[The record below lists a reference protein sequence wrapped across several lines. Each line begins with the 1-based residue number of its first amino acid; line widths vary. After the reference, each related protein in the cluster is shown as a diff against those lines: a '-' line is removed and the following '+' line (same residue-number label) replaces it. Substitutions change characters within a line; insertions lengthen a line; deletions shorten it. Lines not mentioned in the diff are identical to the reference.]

1 MFAST
6 SSLFPPS
13 LNGLS
18 PLQRTTDRFMVKSE
32 GSFIFLRVDEVE
44 WIEAQGDYVKFH
56 AGPRSCMVRMT
67 MTALGAS
74 LDPERFLRVHR
85 SAAVNID
92 RIEKISPLQDR
103 AYEVVLRQGSRI
115 RVSGAYR
122 AKVRE
127 FYRAAIGPAQADP
140 RDDSRRDF

>member
-1 MFAST
+1 
-6 SSLFPPS
+6 
-13 LNGLS
+13 
-18 PLQRTTDRFMVKSE
+18 MVKSG
-32 GSFIFLRVDEVE
+32 GSFIFLHVDEVE

-74 LDPERFLRVHR
+74 LDPKRFLRVHR

-92 RIEKISPLQDR
+92 RIEKISPLQER
-103 AYEVVLRQGSRI
+103 AYEVVLRQGTRI

-127 FYRAAIGPAQADP
+127 FYRSALGPTQSDVRVGA
-140 RDDSRRDF
+140 